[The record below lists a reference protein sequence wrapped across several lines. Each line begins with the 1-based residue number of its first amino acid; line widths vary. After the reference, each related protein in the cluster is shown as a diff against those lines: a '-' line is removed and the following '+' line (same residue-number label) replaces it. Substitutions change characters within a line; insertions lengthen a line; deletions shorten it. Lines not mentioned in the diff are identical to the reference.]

1 MTNHFALPVKTAAPI
16 NACPASTSD
25 FYCGT
30 NPSACMS
37 AFQLQA
43 GYFDDNRNASTKS
56 TASTSAV
63 GGPPWGSGPPPW
75 VTGAW
80 GASTSA
86 RSATAT
92 SSGTAV
98 GGPQGQ
104 AATTTVVATVAA
116 NSAEPPSKGPSSVA
130 IGAGVGVPLGVAL
143 IGALVL
149 LLRMAKGKNQWR
161 GAGYGTEKRAEMS
174 GIPRPPPQEVS
185 AREVFEAPGPMD
197 MRGEQVKTIEP
208 V

>member
-1 MTNHFALPVKTAAPI
+1 
-16 NACPASTSD
+16 
-25 FYCGT
+25 
-30 NPSACMS
+30 MS

-75 VTGAW
+75 ITGAW
-80 GASTSA
+80 GASTSGH
-86 RSATAT
+86 SATT
-92 SSGTAV
+92 TPSGTAV
-98 GGPQGQ
+98 GAPQGQ

-143 IGALVL
+143 IGALLL
-149 LLRMAKGKNQWR
+149 LLRMAKGKNRWR
-161 GAGYGTEKRAEMS
+161 GAGFESGANNDVLAEMS
-174 GIPRPPPQEVS
+174 GIPHPPPQEVS